1 MPWQDE
7 QAAFAAV
14 LPASHLPAPGF
25 TSGPGQSRADRRF
38 NIYRNNHV
46 SSLIDALAA
55 GFPVVRALVGDEFFR
70 AMTAEYIRQHPPRTP
85 VLLAYGET
93 FPDFIASF
101 PPAGSLPY
109 LPDMA
114 KLERAMAESLNAG
127 DADPLTINALASID
141 PAALADQRLIL
152 HPSARWVESDWPV
165 ISIWQA
171 HQASGTSPSPDARA
185 GAERAFIL
193 RPDLTVDLHRAEPGA
208 YKFYCDL
215 ASGGPLGDASEALGE
230 EAATILPGLLGTAF
244 AMGLVTA
251 ISGQQPKPITTGN
264 RK

>member
-7 QAAFAAV
+7 QAAFAAA
-14 LPASHLPAPGF
+14 LPAPHLPAPGF
-25 TSGPGQSRADRRF
+25 TSGPAQSHADRRF

-46 SSLIDALAA
+46 SSLIDVLAA

-171 HQASGTSPSPDARA
+171 HQTSGTNPSPDARA
-185 GAERAFIL
+185 GAERAIIL

-215 ASGGPLGDASEALGE
+215 ASGSTLGDASDALGE
-230 EAATILPGLLGTAF
+230 EAAAILPGLLGTAF